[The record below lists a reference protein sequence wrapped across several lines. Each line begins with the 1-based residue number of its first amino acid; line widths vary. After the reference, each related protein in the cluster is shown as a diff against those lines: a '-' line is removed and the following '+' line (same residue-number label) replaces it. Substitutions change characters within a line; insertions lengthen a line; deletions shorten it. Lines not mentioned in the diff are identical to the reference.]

1 MILYIDLNSPYAY
14 LATERA
20 AGVLGRD
27 PELEPILLGAIFKM
41 RGWGSWS
48 QTDELEPR
56 LADLAKRAERYG
68 LPPLVWP
75 EGWPLDGLTAMR
87 AATWAKRQGMVER
100 FALEV
105 FRRQFRDGRNCSGV
119 DALADVADAVGLGGN
134 ALRSAVQMP
143 AIKDALRA
151 ATDAAWDAGVRGIPT
166 LELGGELFYGDDQ
179 LEVAAGGM
187 MRRDGPA

>member
-20 AGVLGRD
+20 ARVLGRE
-27 PELEPILLGAIFKM
+27 PELEPILLGAIFKQ
-41 RGWGSWS
+41 RGYGSWAM
-48 QTDELEPR
+48 TDELAPR
-56 LADLAKRAERYG
+56 LADLAERAERYG

-105 FRRQFRDGRNCSGV
+105 FRRQFRDGMNCSGV

-134 ALRSAVQMP
+134 ALRAAVQTP
-143 AIKDALRA
+143 AVKEALRA
-151 ATDAAWDAGVRGIPT
+151 ATAAAWDAGVRGVPT
-166 LELGGELFYGDDQ
+166 LCKGGRLYYGDDQ
-179 LEVAAGGM
+179 LEAA
-187 MRRDGPA
+187 A